1 MDGQQ
6 EKEVTELTIP
16 RICGGPLKVTLKP
29 GNHIFVVGANG
40 SGKSALI
47 QHLVSSNRLRAFRRI
62 SAHRQTWFESE
73 GIDLTPRARREY
85 GEHISQWEVQNSARW
100 RDEFSQ
106 QKQDA
111 VFFDLVASENFLARR
126 AKLLVQ
132 KGNLEE
138 ARRVV
143 LEEVA
148 PFATVNELLAQGS
161 LNVKLELTEDEEILA
176 YNHCGGDLYSLAK
189 MSDGERNAAIL
200 AATVVTAKS
209 GTILLIDEP
218 ERHLHRAVI
227 EPFLTGL
234 FQQRNDCTLI
244 ISTHEIALPVSN
256 PSASILIV
264 RSCKWNGDVASAWDV
279 NLLEPNTEL
288 PEDLKRAILGAR
300 KRVLFI
306 EGDDASSLDLP
317 LYSALFPGVSILSK
331 GGFSEVQKAVAGLRR
346 AQGHHHV
353 EAFGL
358 IDRDNLSEDEV
369 KRLAKGFV
377 FALNVYSV
385 EALFY
390 CSESIAAVA
399 HRQAETLGR
408 DADEMFEA
416 ATKAALDALHGSNN
430 AERMAARRCERIV
443 RNQIGSCLPNW
454 KDIMGRAQ
462 VNFSFSVE
470 SPFPGELAQY
480 RKLLS
485 NSRLDQL
492 VARYPLR
499 ETDAL
504 DAVSRALEFRTRD
517 LYQQT
522 LIARVREDTTLAQ
535 KIRDRTGPLS
545 SILSK

>member
-1 MDGQQ
+1 MDSQQ

-29 GNHIFVVGANG
+29 GNHFFVVGANG

-47 QHLVSSNRLRAFRRI
+47 QHFVSSIPNGGFRRI
-62 SAHRQTWFESE
+62 SAHRQSWFQSE

-85 GEHISQWEVQNSARW
+85 GEHISQWEVQNRARW

-111 VFFDLVASENFLARR
+111 VLFDLVASENFLARR

-132 KGNLEE
+132 EGHLEE
-138 ARRVV
+138 ARRIV
-143 LEEVA
+143 LDEVA

-176 YNHCGGDLYSLAK
+176 HNHCGGDLYSLAK

-209 GTILLIDEP
+209 GTVLLIDEP

-234 FQQRNDCTLI
+234 FQRRNDCTLI

-256 PSASILIV
+256 PSASVLIV
-264 RSCKWNGDVASAWDV
+264 RSCKWDGDVASAWDV

-317 LYSALFPGVSILSK
+317 LYSALFPGVSIVSK
-331 GGFSEVQKAVAGLRR
+331 GGFSEVQKAVAGLRK

-390 CSESIAAVA
+390 CAESIAAVA

-416 ATKAALDALHGSNN
+416 ATKAALDALHGSNI

-443 RNQIGSCLPNW
+443 RNQIGLCLPNW
-454 KDIMGRAQ
+454 KDIMGRAE

-470 SPFPGELAQY
+470 SPFPSELAQF
-480 RKLLS
+480 RELLS
-485 NSRLDQL
+485 DSRLDQL

-504 DAVSRALEFRTRD
+504 DAVSRAL
-517 LYQQT
+517 
-522 LIARVREDTTLAQ
+522 
-535 KIRDRTGPLS
+535 
-545 SILSK
+545 